1 MSVNNKISKIR
12 WKTSNTAVFNCS
24 YHFIW
29 SPKFRRP
36 VLTDKISTRL
46 QILIEE
52 KCEAMNWTIKALEIM
67 PDHVHLFIS
76 AEPSSAP
83 QFIIGQIKG
92 YTSRFLRS
100 EFPELKRK
108 LPTLWSRS
116 YYVDTVGCLREDT
129 IKTYIE
135 QQKNES
141 KYFNQKSSHS

>member
-12 WKTSNTAVFNCS
+12 WKTSSTAVFNCS

-46 QILIEE
+46 QILIE
-52 KCEAMNWTIKALEIM
+52 EIM